1 MPHKSTENSD
11 FDTVDAPEMVVNHRR
26 KRSASPS
33 LPHRPRIDASRTAKK
48 SKTTVKHDR
57 RTRTASSSFAH
68 RPPIDSNRSA
78 EKSNTA
84 HHIDG
89 IIPVWIREASASM
102 PKNGSSPI
110 PSLLPVDSGSTEKT
124 QQTHTTAKL
133 GRRMSASPSLPHR
146 PPIDCNR
153 SAKKWRSNYY
163 SGDTIWISTG
173 EGEARTHNNDPSPVP
188 SPPPVDSRSA
198 GRNQQAQ
205 TEILPISISIS
216 TRAGNPHK
224 RKLEV
229 LIDLPHKPKP
239 APDLPAAKRRSLTL
253 VKKIQ
258 SKFPRPKS
266 VCQSVSVGWNFGGPP
281 S

>member
-11 FDTVDAPEMVVNHRR
+11 FDTVDAPEMVVYHRR
-26 KRSASPS
+26 KR
-33 LPHRPRIDASRTAKK
+33 
-48 SKTTVKHDR
+48 
-57 RTRTASSSFAH
+57 
-68 RPPIDSNRSA
+68 
-78 EKSNTA
+78 
-84 HHIDG
+84 
-89 IIPVWIREASASM
+89 
-102 PKNGSSPI
+102 
-110 PSLLPVDSGSTEKT
+110 
-124 QQTHTTAKL
+124 
-133 GRRMSASPSLPHR
+133 SASPSLPHR

-153 SAKKWRSNYY
+153 SAKKWKSNYY
-163 SGDTIWISTG
+163 SGDTISIWTG

-205 TEILPISISIS
+205 TGILPISISIS
-216 TRAGNPHK
+216 ISTRAEKPHK

-239 APDLPAAKRRSLTL
+239 EPDFPAAKRRSLTL
-253 VKKIQ
+253 MKKIQ

-266 VCQSVSVGWNFGGPP
+266 VWQSVSVGWNFGGPP